1 MCVCSAATVA
11 LGTSI
16 INILLLTLYEEQLGW
31 VCLASCGVDV
41 VINSMAIC
49 SITHSSKSTSGSE
62 SPVED
67 NDQALHPMS
76 PPTSPPLP
84 NIHESR
90 QTRSS
95 MHSTS
100 SGTVRTHKR
109 VISSPFKGLG
119 SLRLPA
125 FACRSGG
132 RPTLPLYKPHRQSA
146 YLDTQSANG
155 SFSLSKIGDFAVTQD
170 DPTGLLGTRRG
181 STALSDGHQRNSIVD
196 VRRRS
201 GEQTVLATIRK
212 PLPALPPSSE
222 RGSLYSVRSR
232 KNSYGY
238 EAIRNVVQVSPML
251 QKTHSL
257 DLSTSTKEFEETGT
271 KIEFRSPLEINEE

>member
-1 MCVCSAATVA
+1 
-11 LGTSI
+11 
-16 INILLLTLYEEQLGW
+16 
-31 VCLASCGVDV
+31 
-41 VINSMAIC
+41 MAIC
-49 SITHSSKSTSGSE
+49 SITHSSQSTSRSE

-67 NDQALHPMS
+67 NDQALHPKS
-76 PPTSPPLP
+76 PPTSPPPLP

-90 QTRSS
+90 KTQSS

-125 FACRSGG
+125 FARRSGG
-132 RPTLPLYKPHRQSA
+132 RSIPHFHNPHRQSS
-146 YLDTQSANG
+146 YLDTQSENG

-170 DPTGLLGTRRG
+170 DPTGLLGTRRE

-201 GEQTVLATIRK
+201 GEQTMLATIRK
-212 PLPALPPSSE
+212 PLPAMPPSSD
-222 RGSLYSVRSR
+222 RGSLYSVRGGR
-232 KNSYGY
+232 NSYGY
-238 EAIRNVVQVSPML
+238 EAIQNIVQMSRML
-251 QKTHSL
+251 LMTIGL
-257 DLSTSTKEFEETGT
+257 DWST
-271 KIEFRSPLEINEE
+271 